1 MTTNRSHKQLIR
13 SIADQTG
20 RSYVEIAR
28 FAGTFDKILD
38 EYPRLTSFGMGTY
51 WRPDDTA
58 QQRAEEFDK
67 ERTHLRDSLPIV
79 ITVALWLTANI
90 GMIKTPTRG
99 SYGLK
104 HLAESSIG
112 HYVTNGQLIA
122 AALIAGYPM
131 REAGGPNPLFGMRK
145 RDLDRAE
152 AAVNAKR

>member
-1 MTTNRSHKQLIR
+1 STDTSETYRPASSKPSSTLRNGPTNPWSKSNSESLHQ
-13 SIADQTG
+13 DQG
-20 RSYVEIAR
+20 
-28 FAGTFDKILD
+28 
-38 EYPRLTSFGMGTY
+38 
-51 WRPDDTA
+51 
-58 QQRAEEFDK
+58 
-67 ERTHLRDSLPIV
+67 DS
-79 ITVALWLTANI
+79 
-90 GMIKTPTRG
+90 
-99 SYGLK
+99 